1 MARARANYHHGDL
14 RSAALTEARNML
26 ETVGTDGLSIRAL
39 AGRLGVA
46 HRALYNHFADK
57 DALFS
62 ALAATGYRELA
73 QELTGANG
81 PADYMRI
88 YSRYALSNPN
98 LYAVMMDRRYTQFET
113 EPELR
118 AAVDKVIAVSLANL
132 APADGDEDERR
143 RAVMRYWMLVHGGL
157 DLHLAGALK
166 ARSDEDFIDEIL
178 AVAGLGSNPKSESQP
193 MWSAKPKPK
202 PKEPPK

>member
-1 MARARANYHHGDL
+1 MAKTRENYHHGDL
-14 RSAALTEARNML
+14 RSAALAEARNML

-39 AGRLGVA
+39 ASKLGVA

-73 QELTGANG
+73 KELAGVESPTGH
-81 PADYMRI
+81 MRA
-88 YSRYALSNPN
+88 YSRYALAHRN

-118 AAVDKVIAVSLANL
+118 AAVDEVIAVSLANL
-132 APADGDEDERR
+132 APADSDEDTRR

-166 ARSDEDFIDEIL
+166 ARSDEAFIEEIL
-178 AVAGLGSNPKSESQP
+178 AVAGLGPNPISKSQP
-193 MWSAKPKPK
+193 MWRGAPAEKT
-202 PKEPPK
+202 KEPPK